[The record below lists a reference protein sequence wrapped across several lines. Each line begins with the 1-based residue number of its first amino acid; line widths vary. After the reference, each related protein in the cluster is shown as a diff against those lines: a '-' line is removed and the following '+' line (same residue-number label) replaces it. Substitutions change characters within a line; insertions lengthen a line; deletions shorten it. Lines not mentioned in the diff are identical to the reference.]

1 MKPSRFIRD
10 NGLIRLERR
19 SEAAERLT
27 TLDDNPAIQ
36 ALLDESP
43 LGEFTDAMS

>member
-1 MKPSRFIRD
+1 
-10 NGLIRLERR
+10 
-19 SEAAERLT
+19 LT

-43 LGEFTDAMS
+43 LGKFTDAMS